1 MNSNFLSFFFLFSK
15 LTSDSTQNDSLLF
28 QNDYKSFERLSVP
41 KLFNRIVIEYR
52 VRVQAFE
59 RIIQYSGLKQE
70 TRSTEIHVLLLK
82 LRFQVIFIRVKLKL
96 GVRSK
101 GRGTCVAVYPRFSAP
116 SVRPKLCP
124 RCNISGNVWT
134 SQPPRNQEP

>member
-1 MNSNFLSFFFLFSK
+1 MNSDFLSFFFSFFQINIRFDAKRFSPISK
-15 LTSDSTQNDSLLF
+15 RLQIFRTFKRPEIIQPNRHRISST
-28 QNDYKSFERLSVP
+28 
-41 KLFNRIVIEYR
+41 
-52 VRVQAFE
+52 QAFE

-124 RCNISGNVWT
+124 RCNISGNVCT